1 MKYQNHYG
9 SNCDSLIEDVV
20 NNLDNKDFKTIV
32 SGTKYDLKNAY
43 KFLLEII
50 NKKITENETRY
61 LYNNLIARHCCVRKI
76 NQ

>member
-9 SNCDSLIEDVV
+9 SNCDSLIKDVV

-32 SGTKYDLKNAY
+32 SGTKHDLKIAY

-50 NKKITENETRY
+50 NKKITENETR
-61 LYNNLIARHCCVRKI
+61 
-76 NQ
+76 

>member
-9 SNCDSLIEDVV
+9 SNCDSLIKDVV
-20 NNLDNKDFKTIV
+20 NNLDNKDCKTIV

-50 NKKITENETRY
+50 NKKITENETR
-61 LYNNLIARHCCVRKI
+61 
-76 NQ
+76 

>member
-9 SNCDSLIEDVV
+9 SNCDSLIKDVV

-32 SGTKYDLKNAY
+32 SGTKNDLKNAY

-50 NKKITENETRY
+50 NKKITENETR
-61 LYNNLIARHCCVRKI
+61 
-76 NQ
+76 